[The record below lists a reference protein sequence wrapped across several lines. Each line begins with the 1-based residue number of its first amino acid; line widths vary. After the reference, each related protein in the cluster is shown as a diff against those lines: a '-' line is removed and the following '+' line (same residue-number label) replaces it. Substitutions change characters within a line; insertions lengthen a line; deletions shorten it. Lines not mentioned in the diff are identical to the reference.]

1 MVNYCLW
8 WRYRTSYGV
17 IFSNKHLWGQHLQLG
32 IFWSTTWMGKCLK
45 MLPFNWDWKTQAV
58 IWCYSFL
65 RLAMFSSSL
74 KTLGVV
80 DQRVDLS
87 GKTGWLTRGQVS
99 FWRFSFV
106 NDNTNRPTKSV
117 ILSMEVSKSMG
128 VAPNHP
134 FQFRMFRSFH
144 EINRPAGI
152 LPWLWTPMDPKKIHS
167 FMNKKHMVGYSPLS
181 WTPPN
186 TKIFW
191 WTTSH
196 HFFHV
201 REKKRLWSG
210 PRLFKV
216 HLQGSGED

>member
-1 MVNYCLW
+1 MVNYGQLMVNYCLW

-17 IFSNKHLWGQHLQLG
+17 IFSNKDLWGQHLQLG

-74 KTLGVV
+74 KPLGVV

-99 FWRFSFV
+99 FWRLSFV
-106 NDNTNRPTKSV
+106 NGNTNRPTKSV

-134 FQFRMFRSFH
+134 ISIGVFH
-144 EINRPAGI
+144 NKNHPAIGVP
-152 LPWLWTPMDPKKIHS
+152 PWLGRVTLVAPGAAMHPEVVPGGPS
-167 FMNKKHMVGYSPLS
+167 FSADFVLENGTSRYLQSSQENGWPWLSPG
-181 WTPPN
+181 
-186 TKIFW
+186 F
-191 WTTSH
+191 
-196 HFFHV
+196 V
-201 REKKRLWSG
+201 
-210 PRLFKV
+210 
-216 HLQGSGED
+216 